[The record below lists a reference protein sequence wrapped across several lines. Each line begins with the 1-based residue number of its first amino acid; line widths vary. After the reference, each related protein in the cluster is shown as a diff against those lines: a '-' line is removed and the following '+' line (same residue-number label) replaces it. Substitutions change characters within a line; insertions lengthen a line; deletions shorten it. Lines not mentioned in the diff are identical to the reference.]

1 MAKPRSEA
9 AIGKPAGLAEAAT
22 PLDWG
27 TALSLPLLQRGVTQ
41 TIFHIGRLGEAL
53 RCGELTLGF
62 LNEIIDDR
70 DLIRQIE
77 LQVAPVSTW
86 GTKKFDSVFD
96 FRLYRIALYAIIRA
110 IQPKVAI
117 ETGVLHGLTSAFLL
131 RALELNGHGKLISI
145 DLPSYPAEGP
155 SNKDGYNA
163 VLPAGK
169 EPGWTVPPSLHG
181 HWDLRLGTSR
191 DVLADLDG
199 KVDGLGFFCHD
210 SEHTFPTMWFEMNW
224 AWERLVPGGVLI
236 CDNAEANTSFVEF
249 ARRVDRFPML
259 FPAPDS
265 RVNEP
270 PRFGLL
276 QK

>member
-1 MAKPRSEA
+1 ME
-9 AIGKPAGLAEAAT
+9 
-22 PLDWG
+22 
-27 TALSLPLLQRGVTQ
+27 
-41 TIFHIGRLGEAL
+41 
-53 RCGELTLGF
+53 
-62 LNEIIDDR
+62 DR
-70 DLIRQIE
+70 ELIRQIE
-77 LQVAPVSTW
+77 HQVAPVSSW
-86 GTKKFDSVFD
+86 GTKTFNSVFD
-96 FRLYRIALYAIIRA
+96 FRLYRIALYAIIRS
-110 IQPKVAI
+110 IQPKVSI

-131 RALELNGHGKLISI
+131 RAIERNGHGKLISV
-145 DLPSYPAEGP
+145 DYPSYPTDGP

-169 EPGWTVPPSLHG
+169 EPGWTVPPSLHT
-181 HWDLRLGTSR
+181 HWDLRLGMSR
-191 DVLADLDG
+191 DVLANLDG

-249 ARRVDRFPML
+249 SRRVDRFPML

-265 RVNEP
+265 QVHEP